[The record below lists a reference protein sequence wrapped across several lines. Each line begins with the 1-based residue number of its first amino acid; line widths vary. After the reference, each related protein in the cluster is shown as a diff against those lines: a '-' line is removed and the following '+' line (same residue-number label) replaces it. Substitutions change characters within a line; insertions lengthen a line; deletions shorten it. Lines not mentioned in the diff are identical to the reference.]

1 MSAKTDGLPRAQTD
15 ASLRAE
21 RQNTDEL
28 ARGSV
33 ADANWEQVLE
43 RACARADRLLD
54 AARGDADAR
63 LPPTEQTKA
72 AVALLL
78 EQREAEDQA
87 VSAERGETAELI
99 QRKRRDQREKLAGL
113 LMLERQTTD
122 LHLALERTASDRA
135 VATREEFLAQASHD
149 LRGLVAA
156 HKLYLALMVRQSGD
170 SEHGRRLA
178 PHLAT
183 LSQIGEQMERLIH
196 DLVDVAA
203 IEAGVLA
210 VVTRPYPVAEL
221 LSTATSVFELAA
233 RERDQTLTVTPAPAG
248 VRVVVDV
255 ARAVQVI
262 GNLISNAIKFTPPGG
277 KITVGSEATREEV
290 TFFVADTGPGVP
302 AEDAARI
309 FERFARANHST
320 GGLGLAC
327 SFPSAWSKLRPGD
340 CGSTAMLRGARCFV
354 FRSGVL
360 RPQRSERA
368 SQRRAE
374 LRASAKDLARSS
386 DERPTR
392 TSRPSRGRNNRSTL
406 GSSAKLSPTPTPTNA
421 SKRSLK
427 GKW

>member
-1 MSAKTDGLPRAQTD
+1 MSAKTDAMPRAETD

-21 RQNTDEL
+21 RQNTDREL

-33 ADANWEQVLE
+33 ADGDQVLE
-43 RACARADRLLD
+43 RARARADRLLD
-54 AARGDADAR
+54 AARGAADAR
-63 LPPTEQTKA
+63 LPLTEQTKA

-87 VSAERGETAELI
+87 VSAERRETGELI
-99 QRKRRDQREKLAGL
+99 QRGRRERREKLAGL
-113 LMLERQTTD
+113 LTLERQTTD

-196 DLVDVAA
+196 DLVDVVA

-221 LSTATSVFELAA
+221 LSTATSVFEPAA
-233 RERDQTLTVTPAPAG
+233 RERDQTLTVTPAPAS

-277 KITVGSEATREEV
+277 KITVGSDATREEV

-309 FERFARANHST
+309 FERFARASSST
-320 GGLGLAC
+320 GLGLGL
-327 SFPSAWSKLRPGD
+327 FISKRLVEAQGGRLWFDSNAG
-340 CGSTAMLRGARCFV
+340 GGAT
-354 FRSGVL
+354 FRFSL
-360 RPQRSERA
+360 
-368 SQRRAE
+368 RRA
-374 LRASAKDLARSS
+374 RAVKAGAG
-386 DERPTR
+386 E
-392 TSRPSRGRNNRSTL
+392 STL
-406 GSSAKLSPTPTPTNA
+406 
-421 SKRSLK
+421 R
-427 GKW
+427 